1 MRETSTRGIFITFEG
16 VEGCGKS
23 TQTSLLREYLESRG
37 HSVVCTR
44 EPGGT
49 PISEAIRRVLLDPA
63 HGTMVPAAE
72 LLLYAAARAQH
83 VHERIRPALD
93 AGAII
98 ICDRFAD
105 STTAY
110 QCGGRGIGHDI
121 VAQLHSLVTAGLRP
135 DITFIMDVPVAL
147 GLARAARTGIPDRIE
162 REQLAFHERVRAEFL
177 RLAGEEPERIQLLDG
192 TRDVQTLAAMIRG
205 RVDTLLE
212 DA

>member
-1 MRETSTRGIFITFEG
+1 MTEVLTRGVFITFEG

-23 TQTSLLREYLESRG
+23 TQAALLCEHLESKG
-37 HSVVCTR
+37 FSVVCTR

-63 HGTMVPAAE
+63 HGTMVAAAE

-83 VHERIRPALD
+83 VGERIRPALD
-93 AGAII
+93 AGGVV

-110 QCGGRGIGHDI
+110 QCAGRGLGHDV
-121 VAQLHSLVTAGLRP
+121 VAQLHGIATGGLRP
-135 DITFIMDVPVAL
+135 DITFVIDVPAAL
-147 GLARAARTGIPDRIE
+147 GLARAAKTGMPDRIE
-162 REQLAFHERVRAEFL
+162 REQLAFHERVRGEFL
-177 RLAGEEPERIQLLDG
+177 RLASKEPDRIQIVDG
-192 TRDVQTLAAMIRG
+192 TRDVQTVAAMICE

-212 DA
+212 GA